1 MKYNEDKIL
10 YEVIDYIKSTYNQHY
25 SDSGSGFQIQDI
37 FKELNI
43 GREFAQ
49 ANAIKY
55 VCRYGKNT
63 ARIRWTYSK
72 QYIILHYY

>member
-1 MKYNEDKIL
+1 MRYNEDKIL

-55 VCRYGKNT
+55 VCRYGKT
-63 ARIRWTYSK
+63 VRIKWIYSRR
-72 QYIILHYY
+72 YITLHYY